1 MNCNMSFKSQI
12 VTDLGVYEL
21 LIPRLINEA
30 LLANDRV
37 KYFFSLLQMAKEH
50 AEGHDDP
57 GYLNS
62 KDRRACGV
70 DDDGFDDLWI
80 YSPCEVGL
88 HAVLFLPWLVFIS
101 FIYCN

>member
-1 MNCNMSFKSQI
+1 MAYKSQI

-50 AEGHDDP
+50 AEGHDDA
-57 GYLNS
+57 GNLNS
-62 KDRRACGV
+62 NERWACHLELG
-70 DDDGFDDLWI
+70 
-80 YSPCEVGL
+80 CQQE
-88 HAVLFLPWLVFIS
+88 LVMDTNVVS
-101 FIYCN
+101 FVQYGR